1 MPGIASATGLIS
13 ARVRPIYRNKPQHVE
28 LSGHT
33 NPAPFAL
40 RPYAGLFNPYS
51 YGCSVLCNHPVDNE
65 AKEVVRRAKDTWAS
79 EGKALLLPEEMEM
92 IRARLLAAGRG
103 DVVIGDSGNVNTKE
117 TNVDAITVPEELFR
131 KYTETDSRP
140 LTPAPTLVSVQA
152 ATISNRPLQN
162 DPPAIIYN
170 PRERTTLVLDL
181 RAKSQP
187 QLDNET
193 FTWHALTLE
202 VLPVPRKSQ
211 IISSK
216 PLSRRRSFA
225 SVTRPAPFALP
236 SSLNVETCE
245 TIVDNSSDEPTVV
258 RRRGKKLRKK
268 KCRRNSIYGQQTEVR
283 DPFEPPETQISQAG
297 NESRRASVH
306 PLTGDSCTVTSSEK
320 ALVSLA
326 EQTMHSSF
334 IPIEILKHLCREL
347 NRDKVEA
354 EFSMKRKIAFEEAL
368 RVKGET
374 HFALRGTRQTSVPS
388 MQDVPRIFSR
398 QTARFEILDSQSL
411 RGITVLVYLSRHVF
425 VNSGRKL
432 IYGRAFIRFH
442 EETLQDGRYISPN
455 DVQEAL
461 QDAIGRTL
469 TDEQQTRFNSFLGN
483 ISEPLNFRTW
493 CGVCA
498 AAERLLCPLP
508 SKQVDPPTWLE
519 RLDFEMLERR
529 LDSISVDSQLALLL
543 REIRDR

>member
-1 MPGIASATGLIS
+1 
-13 ARVRPIYRNKPQHVE
+13 
-28 LSGHT
+28 
-33 NPAPFAL
+33 
-40 RPYAGLFNPYS
+40 
-51 YGCSVLCNHPVDNE
+51 
-65 AKEVVRRAKDTWAS
+65 
-79 EGKALLLPEEMEM
+79 MEM